1 MSGMKTII
9 IKTFCAIVCIAILFA
24 FVVPAFAAGRSAFV
38 PFRGSGTI
46 DDPYIISSADELFA
60 LSSAVN
66 SGNGFDGEYF
76 LLNSDI
82 NMSGIEG
89 WTPIG
94 DGVSNDGSVSNT
106 FRGHFSGGGR
116 TVSGLESISTPAVP
130 ISGLFGYTEGGSVSD
145 LSVTGAYMGG
155 TSKAAGIAVYS
166 DGTVFENIIF
176 EGSVYGVTAAGGIV
190 GTISG
195 GSITNCSV
203 RGIISSNNSAGGI
216 AGGADSTVITDCE
229 AEVAS
234 DGMQYVGGI
243 LGIAESVGLIR
254 SSAQGTVSSM
264 YRGGGIVGFCFDCGF
279 DSCTSFVNVVCDDYA
294 GGIVGL
300 AQTSDFSSCENRGAL
315 NCGRFSGGL
324 AGLCCGCVFT
334 GCANRG
340 EISGEDYIGGLIGWS
355 DDGLD
360 FGDGGLD
367 NQLFRCMNIGSVSGE
382 WGVGGLIGDA
392 HDAFVYDCFN
402 IGEISSIEYAGGLT
416 GYSKESL
423 FERCYN
429 AGYVP
434 NFADCD
440 ALVGCNSMNSSTF
453 VNCVYLSSV
462 CPGGSGFGAG
472 RTEAELT
479 SESAYDG
486 FDFENVWIIPEVGY
500 PFAEL
505 REVPSPV
512 PLLGDADGNGEV
524 TTMDALMT
532 LRFAMG
538 IMPCSLLDRFRTD
551 MDRNGVVD
559 ASDALTV
566 LRITMGLI

>member
-1 MSGMKTII
+1 M
-9 IKTFCAIVCIAILFA
+9 LFA
-24 FVVPAFAAGRSAFV
+24 FIVPAFAAGVNSFI
-38 PFRGSGTI
+38 PFTGSGTI
-46 DDPYIISSADELFA
+46 DDPYIISSTDELFA
-60 LSSAVN
+60 LAASVN

-82 NMSGIEG
+82 DMSGCEA

-94 DGVSNDGSVSNT
+94 DGLSVGGSAPNT
-106 FRGHFSGGGR
+106 FRGHFSGGGH
-116 TVSGLESISTPAVP
+116 SIIGLETISTTAVP
-130 ISGLFGYTEGGSVSD
+130 IAGLFGYTEGGSVSG
-145 LSVTGAYMGG
+145 LTVTCAYIGG
-155 TSKAAGIAVYS
+155 TTKAAGIAVYS
-166 DGTVFENIIF
+166 DGTVFENVSF
-176 EGSVYGVTAAGGIV
+176 EGSVFGVTAAGGIV

-195 GSITNCSV
+195 GCITNCSV
-203 RGIISSNNSAGGI
+203 SGEISSNNSAGGI
-216 AGGADSTVITDCE
+216 AGGAENTVISDCE
-229 AEVAS
+229 AYVYS
-234 DGMQYVGGI
+234 NGFQYVGGI
-243 LGIAESVGLIR
+243 AGIAGTTEFVR
-254 SSAQGTVSSM
+254 SEANGFVSSS

-279 DSCTSFVNVVCDDYA
+279 DSCMSFANVICDDYA
-294 GGIVGL
+294 GGLVGL
-300 AQTSDFSSCENRGAL
+300 AQTSEFISCENHGEL

-334 GCANRG
+334 DCANRG
-340 EISGEDYIGGLIGWS
+340 VISGEDYIGGLIGWS

-367 NQLFRCMNIGSVSGE
+367 NRLFRCMNIGSVNGE

-402 IGEISSIEYAGGLT
+402 IGEISSVEYAGGLT
-416 GYSKESL
+416 GYSKESS

-434 NFADCD
+434 DYSDCG
-440 ALVGCNSMNSSTF
+440 ALVGCNSMNSGNF

-462 CPGGSGFGAG
+462 CPAGSGFGAG

-486 FDFENVWIIPEVGY
+486 FDFENVWIIPDAGY

-524 TTMDALMT
+524 TTMDALAT

-566 LRITMGLI
+566 LRISMGMI